1 MSQQNLDISNTIA
14 AHDQI
19 LHFPKGGK
27 PSLATNE
34 WLIWSGNLNKNE
46 DEGANSTLPDLEH
59 GIKKVLVPF
68 TWWRSQIRNQIH
80 SQIQGQLN
88 SHHNEADLFSKAKQ
102 GQIGVWF
109 AADDDILKHA
119 DLIEQGKTLWPV
131 VAAHFPIF
139 RDGRSFSTAA
149 LLRDRFQWT
158 GEIRAIGDVLID
170 QLLQGARIGFDSFAL
185 RPDQNTSVALKQFDL
200 FAVTTQNSWR
210 GQRTI
215 RASLSEL
222 SA

>member
-19 LHFPKGGK
+19 LYFPKGGQA
-27 PSLATNE
+27 SLVANE

-59 GIKKVLVPF
+59 GKKKVLVPF
-68 TWWRSQIRNQIH
+68 TWWRSQIH
-80 SQIQGQLN
+80 SPLN
-88 SHHNEADLFSKAKQ
+88 SQHNEADLLTMTKQ
-102 GQIGVWF
+102 GRIGVWF
-109 AADDDILKHA
+109 AADEDILQYA

-170 QLLQGARIGFDSFAL
+170 QLLQGARVGFDSFAL

-210 GQRTI
+210 SKR
-215 RASLSEL
+215 SLLE
-222 SA
+222 A